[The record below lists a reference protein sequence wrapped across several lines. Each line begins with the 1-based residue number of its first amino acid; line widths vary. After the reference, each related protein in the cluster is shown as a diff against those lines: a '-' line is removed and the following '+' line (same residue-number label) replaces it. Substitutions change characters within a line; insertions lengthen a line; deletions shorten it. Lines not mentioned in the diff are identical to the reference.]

1 MKIESIPTSTK
12 TEQDL
17 DALAEAVQLALV
29 TLATLGDRLLHLER
43 AVFGFGRQ
51 TGASLPDEPLNT
63 VACDHLQSL
72 LLGVTVKCV
81 KCSATLGTK
90 KAP

>member
-29 TLATLGDRLLHLER
+29 TLVTLGDRLLHLER
-43 AVFGFGRQ
+43 AVFGFEKE
-51 TGASLPDEPLNT
+51 AS
-63 VACDHLQSL
+63 
-72 LLGVTVKCV
+72 
-81 KCSATLGTK
+81 
-90 KAP
+90 